1 MKNGSLNS
9 AGDVSMIP
17 VGRARDPSLN
27 LKGFIW
33 LLKFYPS
40 GEKVYVYIDKSQ
52 MKVKIY
58 YVIYRPH
65 FNHFVYR
72 VLTCLKELWILR
84 QTVTVTLG

>member
-1 MKNGSLNS
+1 
-9 AGDVSMIP
+9 MIP

-58 YVIYRPH
+58 
-65 FNHFVYR
+65 
-72 VLTCLKELWILR
+72 
-84 QTVTVTLG
+84 